1 MAEDLKLRVDQHTHA
16 LVMDIARAVDL
27 AGGRAHIVGG
37 AVRDAL
43 LGLPSAEVD
52 VEVFGIEPAR
62 LTKLVDRIAPVSLVG
77 ASFGVLKL
85 HGPRIDVSI
94 PRRERKVGQG
104 HRGFQID
111 ADPTLSPEAAAAR
124 RDFTINAI
132 AWNPL
137 TLELVDP
144 YRGRDDLEQGIL
156 RHTSH
161 QFAEDPLR
169 VLRGMQFVARFSLTA
184 ASETV
189 ALCRTID
196 PEGLPPERMFDE
208 WSKLIRLG
216 VSISSGLAFLA
227 DTGWLRYFPE
237 LEALVGCQQDPE
249 WHPEGD
255 VWVHTGHVM
264 DCFAAERLGDDWED
278 LVVGFASLCH
288 DLGKPA
294 TTVWKD
300 GRWRSPGHE
309 DAGLEP
315 TRSFLARLTNQQR
328 LVEEVVPLVAD
339 HLKPDQLYQAGASPS
354 AVRRLARRV
363 GRLDRL
369 IRVASADRRG
379 RPPAVVD
386 DFPAARWLEETAIA
400 LDVRDK
406 PPTPLVMGRHLIGM
420 GLEPG
425 PTFKPLLDACYEAQL
440 DGRFDTVEEGLDLVR
455 QMLEVGAEPAEVVDP
470 H

>member
-85 HGPRIDVSI
+85 HGSRIDVSI

-124 RDFTINAI
+124 RDFTINAM

-137 TLELVDP
+137 TRELVDP
-144 YRGRDDLEQGIL
+144 YRGRDDLEQRIL

-196 PEGLPPERMFDE
+196 PEGLAPERMFDE

-255 VWVHTGHVM
+255 VWLHTGHVM

-288 DLGKPA
+288 DL
-294 TTVWKD
+294 
-300 GRWRSPGHE
+300 
-309 DAGLEP
+309 
-315 TRSFLARLTNQQR
+315 
-328 LVEEVVPLVAD
+328 
-339 HLKPDQLYQAGASPS
+339 
-354 AVRRLARRV
+354 
-363 GRLDRL
+363 
-369 IRVASADRRG
+369 
-379 RPPAVVD
+379 
-386 DFPAARWLEETAIA
+386 
-400 LDVRDK
+400 
-406 PPTPLVMGRHLIGM
+406 
-420 GLEPG
+420 
-425 PTFKPLLDACYEAQL
+425 
-440 DGRFDTVEEGLDLVR
+440 
-455 QMLEVGAEPAEVVDP
+455 
-470 H
+470 